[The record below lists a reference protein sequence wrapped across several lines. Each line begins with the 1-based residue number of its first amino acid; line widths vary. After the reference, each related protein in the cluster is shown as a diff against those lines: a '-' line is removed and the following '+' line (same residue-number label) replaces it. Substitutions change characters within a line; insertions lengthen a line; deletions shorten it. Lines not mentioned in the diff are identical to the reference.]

1 MVLASHSGHSRGDAE
16 RVFAYTLMQRSFPTF
31 HGGSDHGPQRSIR
44 MYFSQRRKAEPTEL
58 VGQFTA
64 TEATCIIV
72 LRQLYRAYPDRYKL
86 DISYRRLEFA
96 RWLVVHGYLNEWCD
110 SPIDEQREMLDLRS
124 QGSQAR
130 CA

>member
-1 MVLASHSGHSRGDAE
+1 
-16 RVFAYTLMQRSFPTF
+16 
-31 HGGSDHGPQRSIR
+31 
-44 MYFSQRRKAEPTEL
+44 MYFSLRRKAEPTEL
-58 VGQFTA
+58 VGQFTS

-72 LRQLYRAYPDRYKL
+72 LRQLYRAYPDRYTL

-110 SPIDEQREMLDLRS
+110 SPIDEQHEMLDQCNQRY
-124 QGSQAR
+124 QAR